1 MIEFV
6 IASHEVLTKQC
17 YLLTSSH
24 EALTKRRYLLTSSY
38 EALMTHR
45 YLLMSSHEALTTR
58 RYLLMSSH
66 EALTKEMLITRIH
79 FHAIMPTDHCYT
91 KLIHLLLPIKD
102 KHRITPFGKL

>member
-45 YLLMSSHEALTTR
+45 YLLMSSHEALT
-58 RYLLMSSH
+58 
-66 EALTKEMLITRIH
+66 KEMLITRIH